1 MVLEDL
7 PIFTPKMAQFC
18 RYIFQ
23 HHGASGIYYL
33 QNVIQIPIKHYYSHK
48 KMTIDQYSH
57 KMIGGYDPSPYMNLS
72 HFLLVKLCG
81 YMKIHKEVT

>member
-7 PIFTPKMAQFC
+7 PTFTPKMAQFC

-33 QNVIQIPIKHYYSHK
+33 QNMIKFPIKNYYSHK
-48 KMTIDQYSH
+48 KMTIGSH
-57 KMIGGYDPSPYMNLS
+57 KMMRGYDPSPENELKSLS
-72 HFLLVKLCG
+72 PGQTLWLN
-81 YMKIHKEVT
+81 EDT